1 MDNECKA
8 WESNVD
14 ATYEGNP
21 IGGCAPDNWGSCG
34 FQRHFPWRIL
44 TADETT
50 ALSLDGFTRM
60 DITLTGA
67 PTATAFD
74 PSDVGGSVEVATQ
87 SILGRHVQTV
97 RPCCASQHRPG
108 PDCWCPQAGSKL
120 C

>member
-44 TADETT
+44 IATETT
-50 ALSLDGFTRM
+50 ALSLDGFTQM
-60 DITLTGA
+60 DITLAGA

-74 PSDVGGSVEVATQ
+74 SDNWGSCGFQ
-87 SILGRHVQTV
+87 RHF
-97 RPCCASQHRPG
+97 P
-108 PDCWCPQAGSKL
+108 W
-120 C
+120 